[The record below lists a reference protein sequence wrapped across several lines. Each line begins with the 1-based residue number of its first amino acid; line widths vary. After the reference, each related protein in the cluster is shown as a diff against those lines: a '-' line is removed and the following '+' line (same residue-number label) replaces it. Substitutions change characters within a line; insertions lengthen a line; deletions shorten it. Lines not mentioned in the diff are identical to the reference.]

1 MRLKSLVMEDLLVD
15 ENSKNRFLVVSS
27 AAPEIRTSHTPF
39 SQSCP
44 NLANFQNIVISHN
57 SLPDKLYEPMV
68 IYESSSSGAKF
79 KNLFLLTTFFLK
91 SF

>member
-1 MRLKSLVMEDLLVD
+1 MD

-27 AAPEIRTSHTPF
+27 AAPEIRVPHTPF

-57 SLPDKLYEPMV
+57 SLPDKLYEPMN
-68 IYESSSSGAKF
+68 YAATSGS
-79 KNLFLLTTFFLK
+79 LCFFFVTNYGLQL
-91 SF
+91 